1 MPAGI
6 VRSIRMQIQ
15 FCTDDEL
22 LSLKESLE
30 KKIADRAL
38 KGERHY

>member
-6 VRSIRMQIQ
+6 IRSIRMQIQ

-22 LSLKESLE
+22 QSLKESLE
-30 KKIADRAL
+30 KTIADRAL
-38 KGERHY
+38 KGEKHF